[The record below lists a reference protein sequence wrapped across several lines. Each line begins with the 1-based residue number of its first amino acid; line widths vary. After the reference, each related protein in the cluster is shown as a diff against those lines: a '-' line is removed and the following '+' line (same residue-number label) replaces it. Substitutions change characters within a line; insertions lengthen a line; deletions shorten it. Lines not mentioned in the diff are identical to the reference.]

1 MHYVPWGGMSPG
13 DLGGWFVFSDAIPAR
28 TALAVAPWP
37 DDVPVLVTLSGG
49 GGGGGVTFYAKVRT
63 PHLKHTRGVVQALTT
78 WPVAFL
84 LVRTALLRRGYDPQ
98 DVEDTLAVA
107 GEYSDRVV
115 ALSGFL
121 PGLAAFVTR
130 YHTGADLYNDALR
143 DLVCD
148 PTTP

>member
-1 MHYVPWGGMSPG
+1 MHYVPWGGMFPG
-13 DLGGWFVFSDAIPAR
+13 DFGGWFVFSAAIPAR
-28 TALAVAPWP
+28 IALAVAPWP
-37 DDVPVLVTLSGG
+37 EDVPVLVTLQTWD
-49 GGGGGVTFYAKVRT
+49 GGGVAFYAKVKT
-63 PHLKHTRGVVQALTT
+63 PDLKHTRGVVQALTT
-78 WPVAFL
+78 GPVAFL

-107 GEYSDRVV
+107 GEYSDRVT

-130 YHTGADLYNDALR
+130 SHTGADLYNDALKA
-143 DLVCD
+143 LGCD